1 MKPFHTLLLSSLLLP
16 ALAFAQDKAGPAA
29 GAATDA
35 APVKAVIST
44 SMGDIAIEMY
54 PDKTPKTVENFLQ
67 YVNSGFY
74 EGTVFHR
81 VIENFM
87 IQGGGLTA
95 DLHEKPRNVPSV
107 ANEGKNCIGNAR
119 GTIAMARTADPHSA
133 SSQFFINV
141 VDNPRLDYSASQ
153 GPVNWGYCAFGK
165 VTSGMDVVDRIR
177 ELKTGARAPFNADV
191 PLETVTIEK
200 VTLVD

>member
-1 MKPFHTLLLSSLLLP
+1 MKPIRMLLLSSLLLP
-16 ALAFAQDKAGPAA
+16 AFALAQDKAPLTAA
-29 GAATDA
+29 ASTDA
-35 APVKAVIST
+35 TPVKAVIST
-44 SMGDIAIEMY
+44 SMGDITIEVY
-54 PDKTPKTVENFLQ
+54 PDKTPKSVENFLR

-95 DLHEKPRNVPSV
+95 DLNEKPRNAPSV

-119 GTIAMARTADPHSA
+119 GTVAMARTADPHSA

-165 VTSGMDVVDRIR
+165 VTSGMDVVDQIR
-177 ELKTGARAPFNADV
+177 EVKTGARAPFTADV
-191 PLETVTIEK
+191 PLETITIEK
-200 VTLVD
+200 ITLID

>member
-16 ALAFAQDKAGPAA
+16 AFAIAQDDAPAT
-29 GAATDA
+29 AADA
-35 APVKAVIST
+35 AEPVKAIIST
-44 SMGDIAIEMY
+44 TMGDIAIEVY
-54 PDKTPKTVENFLQ
+54 PDRTPKTVENFLQ

-87 IQGGGLTA
+87 VQGGGLTA
-95 DLHEKPRNVPSV
+95 DLREKPRNAPSV
-107 ANEGKNCIGNAR
+107 ANEGKSCIGNAR
-119 GTIAMARTADPHSA
+119 GTVAMARTADPHSA

-177 ELKTGARAPFNADV
+177 AVKTGAKPPFTADV
-191 PLETVTIEK
+191 PLETITIEK
-200 VTLVD
+200 ITLVD